1 MISVRMKLES
11 GKVKRIKPV
20 GVVAGIILVII
31 IIFGGFYVS
40 RNWPLRFRSE
50 LDHFF
55 GKGNWKVI
63 SEEKKESIMY
73 DVMVSS
79 RNDVASQST
88 IPGKFHEW
96 NISFSNADG
105 KQEVWQL
112 SDHTM
117 RINHDKYIIFS
128 KNRYSAK
135 QALVQELMEISFIV
149 VGNEIRQ
156 DVVEKILPK
165 NEADCLSV
173 TLTYRGENPEPGFY
187 DKLWKEPWFTV
198 DQVSAKDYLE
208 SDLYEFYIDIFAYDY
223 RVEKL
228 TQKEKEHM
236 MDSFDELEEAIRKT
250 YGEKVKYEIYFNHE
264 HSKEQ

>member
-1 MISVRMKLES
+1 
-11 GKVKRIKPV
+11 
-20 GVVAGIILVII
+20 
-31 IIFGGFYVS
+31 
-40 RNWPLRFRSE
+40 
-50 LDHFF
+50 
-55 GKGNWKVI
+55 
-63 SEEKKESIMY
+63 
-73 DVMVSS
+73 
-79 RNDVASQST
+79 
-88 IPGKFHEW
+88 
-96 NISFSNADG
+96 
-105 KQEVWQL
+105 
-112 SDHTM
+112 
-117 RINHDKYIIFS
+117 
-128 KNRYSAK
+128 
-135 QALVQELMEISFIV
+135 MEISFIV
-149 VGNEIRQ
+149 AGNEIRQ

-198 DQVSAKDYLE
+198 DQVSVKDYLE

-250 YGEKVKYEIYFNHE
+250 YGEKVKYEIYFDHE